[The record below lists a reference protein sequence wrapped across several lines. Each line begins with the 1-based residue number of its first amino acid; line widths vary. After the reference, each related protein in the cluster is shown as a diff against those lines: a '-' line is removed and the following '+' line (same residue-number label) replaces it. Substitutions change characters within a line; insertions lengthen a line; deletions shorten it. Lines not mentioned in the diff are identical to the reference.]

1 MSFEKY
7 FKTSFFGG
15 KTTESVQDSSVCE
28 QDSCTKTKRKKSL
41 EKTGVVRSVI
51 LKKSCPHAL
60 ADTVR
65 CGGELF
71 KNVAGSVT
79 C

>member
-7 FKTSFFGG
+7 FKASLLG
-15 KTTESVQDSSVCE
+15 KLQNLCKMVVYVDRILVEKQ
-28 QDSCTKTKRKKSL
+28 KKKSL

-51 LKKSCPHAL
+51 LKKSCPRAL
-60 ADTVR
+60 AGAVR
-65 CGGELF
+65 SGGGELF
-71 KNVAGSVT
+71 KNVAGSLT